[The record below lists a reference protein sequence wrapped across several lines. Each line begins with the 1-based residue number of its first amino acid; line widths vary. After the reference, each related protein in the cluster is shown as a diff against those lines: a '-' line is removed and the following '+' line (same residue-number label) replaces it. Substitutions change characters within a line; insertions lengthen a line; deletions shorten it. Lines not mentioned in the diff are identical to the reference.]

1 MYLAHDLFTMNYRSL
16 IKCAAAENIVT
27 QIDELSNWLDWFLLC
42 L

>member
-27 QIDELSNWLDWFLLC
+27 QIDWTGFCSVYEVT
-42 L
+42 